1 MTGKVATGQKNLNY
15 PGGYGIVEEE
25 NRAREECSMDKI
37 RRKAVTMEDVAKRA
51 GVSVTTVSH
60 VVNQTASISEDT
72 VLRVHEAMAGLGYVP
87 RTSAALNRGQRL
99 IAVFIPDLSN
109 EFYAQSVQAIFDEA
123 WRHDYAVMVCSLRHH
138 HQAETRYIRSLIQSD
153 VKGFIFFG
161 GAADDEKQILDAAW
175 RVPVVLGDRRM
186 PGGTVDSVG
195 TDNFDV
201 MRRMIARLSRAGY
214 TKIGY
219 VSEDLIMSNTYDRY
233 LGYKQGMEENGL
245 PIDEHW
251 VFRRPELRLNKAESA
266 YSFFYSVLERGER
279 LPQILLCTSDLIAIG
294 VMSALKSRGVRVPLD
309 IGVIGFDNISIAAF
323 TEPPLTTIAQDM
335 KQLGCSC
342 FNALLARMEEP
353 GRTSQEIVV
362 RAKIVVR
369 GSVRL

>member
-1 MTGKVATGQKNLNY
+1 
-15 PGGYGIVEEE
+15 
-25 NRAREECSMDKI
+25 
-37 RRKAVTMEDVAKRA
+37 
-51 GVSVTTVSH
+51 
-60 VVNQTASISEDT
+60 
-72 VLRVHEAMAGLGYVP
+72 
-87 RTSAALNRGQRL
+87 
-99 IAVFIPDLSN
+99 
-109 EFYAQSVQAIFDEA
+109 
-123 WRHDYAVMVCSLRHH
+123 
-138 HQAETRYIRSLIQSD
+138 
-153 VKGFIFFG
+153 
-161 GAADDEKQILDAAW
+161 
-175 RVPVVLGDRRM
+175 
-186 PGGTVDSVG
+186 
-195 TDNFDV
+195 
-201 MRRMIARLSRAGY
+201 
-214 TKIGY
+214 
-219 VSEDLIMSNTYDRY
+219 
-233 LGYKQGMEENGL
+233 MEENGL